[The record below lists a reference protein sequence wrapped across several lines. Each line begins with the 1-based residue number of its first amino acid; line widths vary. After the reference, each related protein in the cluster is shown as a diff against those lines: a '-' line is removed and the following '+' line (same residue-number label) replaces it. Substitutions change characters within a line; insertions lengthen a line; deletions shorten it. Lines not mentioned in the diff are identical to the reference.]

1 MEMQERKEK
10 DTDLPS
16 ALYTWLKAGPT
27 HQDDEI
33 CPYKVMS
40 DSTQRKGSE

>member
-1 MEMQERKEK
+1 METQERKEEY
-10 DTDLPS
+10 TDLTS
-16 ALYTWLKAGPT
+16 ALYTRLKAGPT

-40 DSTQRKGSE
+40 DSIQRKGSE